1 MDTGTR
7 EPLCRCK
14 STCLDVVEPVCAS
27 NGKTYRNQCTM
38 DQVTV
43 NTENRS
49 QLSQIWDTNKIL
61 ELDMDRNNDVVI
73 LFD

>member
-1 MDTGTR
+1 
-7 EPLCRCK
+7 
-14 STCLDVVEPVCAS
+14 
-27 NGKTYRNQCTM
+27 M

-73 LFD
+73 LFDWL